1 MGTEQGTAAAF
12 TWLLLGSGARWP
24 APQEVAGSENWDTE
38 PPGGEG
44 LRGGSGGHMTESPGG
59 RRPAQVQEQDWLSPS
74 PALSSASAPPDAGE
88 PGFRAVPAPAPW
100 PSRPVPT
107 VPAPPAH
114 QQGLRG
120 GRGAPSRSGRAS
132 RGAEP
137 WPPQAVFDC
146 VVNSLRN
153 VLNILVVYV
162 LFMFIFA
169 VIAVQLFKGKF
180 FYCTDESKER
190 ERDCR

>member
-1 MGTEQGTAAAF
+1 MWSLQVGRGCEG
-12 TWLLLGSGARWP
+12 GSSGHVTVP
-24 APQEVAGSENWDTE
+24 
-38 PPGGEG
+38 PPGVD
-44 LRGGSGGHMTESPGG
+44 G
-59 RRPAQVQEQDWLSPS
+59 RRPAQLQEQDWLSPS
-74 PALSSASAPPDAGE
+74 PALCSASAPPNPGE
-88 PGFRAVPAPAPW
+88 PGLPAVLAPAPW
-100 PSRPVPT
+100 PSRPVPP

-114 QQGLRG
+114 QWGLRG
-120 GRGAPSRSGRAS
+120 GRGAPARSRRAP
-132 RGAEP
+132 RGSEP
-137 WPPQAVFDC
+137 WRPQAVFDC